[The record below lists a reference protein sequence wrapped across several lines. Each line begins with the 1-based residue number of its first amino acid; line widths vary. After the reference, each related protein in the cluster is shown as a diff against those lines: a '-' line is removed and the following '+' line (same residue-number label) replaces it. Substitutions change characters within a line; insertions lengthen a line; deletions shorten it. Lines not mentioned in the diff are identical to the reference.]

1 MQKLNFLIR
10 YLKYLQLARNKYD
23 IHSPFLYELVTQVIE
38 DRNSYPDYGLVE
50 GLKRDLL
57 ERKDTV
63 EVNDLGAG
71 SMVDKGQIRT
81 VGSIARH
88 SSKPRKYGRLL
99 YRISRHLKPGTM
111 LELGTSLGIS
121 TAYLALGH
129 PGSTIITIEGCKNT
143 AQQARLNLDSLNLKN
158 TGIITGHFDAA
169 LPGYLDSISQLDLAF
184 IDGNHREEP
193 TINYFEQCLSKTV
206 NTSCFLFDDIHWSK
220 GMESAWDYIRNHETV
235 TLSIDLFFMGLV
247 FFRKELSKEHFT
259 IRF

>member
-1 MQKLNFLIR
+1 MQKLNFLVR
-10 YLKYLQLARNKYD
+10 YLNYLQQARNKYD
-23 IHSPFLYELVTQVIE
+23 IHSPFLYELVTQVFE
-38 DRNSYPDYGLVE
+38 DRTFYPDYDLVE

-57 ERKDTV
+57 KRTDTI

-71 SMVDKGQIRT
+71 SAVDKKRTRT

-99 YRISRHLKPGTM
+99 YRISRYLEPGNI
-111 LELGTSLGIS
+111 LELGTSMGIS
-121 TAYLALGH
+121 AAYMALGH
-129 PGSTIITIEGCKNT
+129 PGSTLTTIEGCANT
-143 AQQARLNLDSLNLKN
+143 AKQAKLNLDTLNLRN
-158 TGIITGHFDAA
+158 TGIITGHFDKL
-169 LPGYLDSISQLDLAF
+169 LPGVLDSVPQLDLAF

-193 TINYFEQCLSKTV
+193 TINYFEQCLLKTV

-220 GMESAWDYIRNHETV
+220 GMENAWDYIRNHEAV